1 MAQGLARTPRR
12 RLAAL
17 LFAPLAMAGAL
28 AAATPATAAP
38 QAIALVA
45 SAEPI
50 ELRCHLG
57 ECGAEFTSFCL
68 ERNRRSPAIGTPY
81 WLYDAASLKLEGRT
95 RDGATVAL
103 DAGELQITSAR
114 GHTAVWMSLPASS
127 LRERNL
133 ASVSVTV
140 TAGAT
145 LLPEEEAD
153 DPKGHSAFEIERIAG
168 PMRATGAKI
177 VDQAGAPIAAAQQTA
192 RLINLLPR
200 LGRTTSAERDSLWAR
215 ASLAPDSAGYDTIK
229 AGFDNCH
236 EITQSGSMSL
246 RQCLG
251 SVHDAFVSRLNI
263 RYWKATKTGS

>member
-1 MAQGLARTPRR
+1 MAQGLEGTPGR

-17 LFAPLAMAGAL
+17 LFAPLVLAGAL
-28 AAATPATAAP
+28 AAATPAAAAP

-68 ERNRRSPAIGTPY
+68 ERNRRSPATGTPY
-81 WLYDAASLKLEGRT
+81 WLYDTASLKLEGRT
-95 RDGATVAL
+95 QDGATLAL
-103 DAGELQITSAR
+103 DAGELKIASAR
-114 GHTAVWMSLPASS
+114 GHTAVWMSLPSSS

-140 TAGAT
+140 TVGAT

-153 DPKGHSAFEIERIAG
+153 DPKGHGADEILRIAG
-168 PMRATGAKI
+168 PMRATGTKI
-177 VDQAGAPIAAAQQTA
+177 VDQAGAPIATAQETA

-200 LGRTTSAERDSLWAR
+200 LGRTTTAERDSLWAK
-215 ASLAPDSAGYDTIK
+215 AAPAPEAAGYDKIK

-236 EITQSGSMSL
+236 KVTQSGSMSL

-263 RYWKATKTGS
+263 KYWKATKAGS

>member
-1 MAQGLARTPRR
+1 MAQGLRKTPGQ

-17 LFAPLAMAGAL
+17 LFATLLLAGGLAL
-28 AAATPATAAP
+28 AAPAAAAP

-68 ERNRRSPAIGTPY
+68 ERNRPSPSTGTPY
-81 WLYDAASLKLEGRT
+81 WLYDTASLKLEGRT
-95 RDGATVAL
+95 RDGETVAL

-114 GHTAVWMSLPASS
+114 GHTAVWMALPASS

-140 TAGAT
+140 TPGAT
-145 LLPEEEAD
+145 LLPEEAPD
-153 DPKGHSAFEIERIAG
+153 DPKGHSAYEIERIAG
-168 PMRATGAKI
+168 PLRATGTKI
-177 VDQAGAPIAAAQQTA
+177 VDKAGAPIAAAQVTA

-200 LGRTTSAERDSLWAR
+200 LGRTTSAERDGLWAK
-215 ASLAPDSAGYDTIK
+215 ASLAPETPGYAKIK

-236 EITQSGSMSL
+236 QITRSGSMSL

-263 RYWKATKTGS
+263 RYWKATKAGS